1 MWKQILAVVLFFA
14 LFFAIRSYMSYKNH
28 KSNAQIEQELKMA
41 QDNLA
46 ANIITPKDIE
56 QQHQKQ
62 ATKQAA
68 IKDKTLWDKLIAV
81 RYEVKTDG
89 YIPFFDDRQLDLE
102 QKEVVLE
109 GYLIQTEVNTAS
121 NYLLLSLYPYQSCF
135 FCGEAGIETLVE
147 IEATKPITYTD
158 KPVKIK
164 GILQLNRKIDAAF
177 FYTIKNAMLVFNN

>member
-1 MWKQILAVVLFFA
+1 MWKQILAVALFFV
-14 LFFAIRSYMSYKNH
+14 LFFAIRSYLSYKNH
-28 KSNAQIEQELKMA
+28 KSNAKIEQELKIM
-41 QDNLA
+41 QDSLA

-62 ATKQAA
+62 ATKQAVIA
-68 IKDKTLWDKLIAV
+68 DKTLWDKLIAV

-89 YIPFFDDRQLDLE
+89 YVPFFDSRQLDLE

-135 FCGEAGIETLVE
+135 FCGGAGIETLVE
-147 IEATKPITYTD
+147 VEATNPITYTD

-164 GILQLNRKIDAAF
+164 GILHLNRKLDAAF
-177 FYTIKNAMLVFNN
+177 FYTIKNAILVSHN